1 MCDKCKEVEIQEVE
15 ILEEY
20 EGNVIKGILVAI
32 LLEMGV
38 VGVIFLV
45 GFLISLI

>member
-1 MCDKCKEVEIQEVE
+1 MCDKCKEVQEVE

-20 EGNVIKGILVAI
+20 EGNAIKGILVAI

-38 VGVIFLV
+38 VGIIFLV